1 MSKKNKQRS
10 QQHVPSTPREVSMEA
25 QSTSGNPA
33 PESPEAKKGETPAT
47 ESKGG
52 IVEVVTAVPS
62 FVWNKAIVPAF
73 NFVKGIALR
82 IWDGIVNTYKGEVAA
97 FKELGASQYF
107 LGRGAKI
114 GLLAVKIVVAAA
126 VVAFLN
132 NLLFS
137 YTGISIFDP
146 MTLGIVLLVSLLM
159 VAGSSYLA
167 QKEMGEVSAKVTGQH
182 MIEAFAAA

>member
-1 MSKKNKQRS
+1 METKQ
-10 QQHVPSTPREVSMEA
+10 
-25 QSTSGNPA
+25 TSNNPA
-33 PESPEAKKGETPAT
+33 PESPEQKKGETTPET
-47 ESKGG
+47 KGG
-52 IVEVVTAVPS
+52 IVQVVTAVPS
-62 FVWNKAIVPAF
+62 FVWNKAILPAF

-82 IWDGIVNTYKGEVAA
+82 IWDGIVNTYKAEVTA
-97 FKELGASQYF
+97 FRELGAAQYF

-114 GLLAVKIVVAAA
+114 GLLAVKVIAAAA

-146 MTLGIVLLVSLLM
+146 MTLGIVLLVSLVM
-159 VAGSSYLA
+159 VAASSYLA